1 MTKNKIMKQ
10 IKLFG
15 VTAIFF
21 SLIACGQTTPKNVQS
36 DIQNDWKTIDEFNF
50 TIQYPDSFE
59 LNNSGLMGTTF
70 ILFSKQTSQQDLFLE
85 NINLIIQDLTGLN
98 INLNKYVEI
107 SEAQVKTLIT
117 NGNIIES
124 KRIKMGDSEYQ
135 KVIYTGTEGQYNL
148 KFEQYCWIIKQKAY
162 VLTLTC
168 ELNQF
173 DKYQAIGEKIMNSFK
188 IK

>member
-36 DIQNDWKTIDEFNF
+36 DIPNDWKTIDEFNF

-59 LNNSGLMGTTF
+59 LINSGLMGTTF

-98 INLNKYVEI
+98 INLDKYVEI

-124 KRIKMGDSEYQ
+124 KRIEMGDSEYQ

-148 KFEQYCWIIKQKAY
+148 KFEQYYWIIKQKAY